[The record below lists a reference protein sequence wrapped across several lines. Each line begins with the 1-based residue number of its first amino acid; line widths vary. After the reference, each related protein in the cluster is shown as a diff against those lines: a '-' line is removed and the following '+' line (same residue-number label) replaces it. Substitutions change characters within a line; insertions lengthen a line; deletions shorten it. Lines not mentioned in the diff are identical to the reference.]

1 MEGRLSPSFPGS
13 FFILTSSALPPT
25 MVGMHMNVGGPGVEE
40 GKGLESVRQ
49 QVGICG
55 VVQGRDGKGMN

>member
-1 MEGRLSPSFPGS
+1 
-13 FFILTSSALPPT
+13 